1 MIQLEIVLRDALSFT
16 EIKNIAGRIF
26 NMEVSAIDVISD
38 IEEFGTNLLTC
49 LVTSISGD
57 SFNQSI
63 TFYLDEIRFDEMKSA
78 LLFSQLTGID
88 LLVAN
93 DATVDPYSMLKISSN
108 GAIDIVQID
117 PEQLDEFDK
126 YVIISSENS

>member
-38 IEEFGTNLLTC
+38 IEEFGTNPLTC